1 MSDVINEYLEEN
13 KSMYQVGA
21 RFYKDRTPVVICR
34 DGFTMSVQADKNM
47 YCSPR
52 SDSGPYKSV
61 EIGFPSDIESLIL
74 SYAETRVNPTETVY
88 PYVPVEL
95 VNQVIEKHG
104 GLV

>member
-13 KSMYQVGA
+13 KEMYESGDYSYRDNAPRVEC
-21 RFYKDRTPVVICR
+21 V
-34 DGFTMSVQADKNM
+34 DGFSMSVQVSKNH

-52 SDSGPYKSV
+52 SDNGPYESV
-61 EIGFPSDIESLIL
+61 EIGFPSDVEPLIL
-74 SYAETRVNPTETVY
+74 EYAEQPTRPTETVY
-88 PYVPVEL
+88 AYVPVEL